1 MGTLQHFTQV
11 SLEAVVSTGRNAG
24 DGWRRT
30 AALSTMHNLLCY
42 DGHDL
47 VLSSTAGS
55 LELAVEI
62 LCSDA
67 SASVKSAASKLL
79 DQCCFDERSKLA
91 AVNLLPVGVVADI
104 LRQSLSRG
112 CQGSA
117 AGSREEANE
126 RALLVLVEDTLSLLW
141 NASDDVFFKTTDD
154 WVRVTTLLCHESLLD
169 ALCYCLGSPILCH
182 QQAASATLHNMA
194 SNPALL
200 PALLKAGVAAGLAKL
215 AHNPAPSSICAILA
229 VTELCGMDESMN
241 EMRDGALAFKQSLM
255 AAVVHE
261 LDRRV
266 AVSAN
271 IEDNSKTAR
280 LQEVVGTRKL
290 VSAIDVLASRT
301 DSKVGLLREGAIGVI
316 VASLQQGRTDE
327 RGTAHCINIL
337 IHLSFEPACKIAMQR
352 AHPELLPTLRQ
363 LSTDKDAATSNGARA
378 LMYVLYNLDSLTPA
392 SRPSHPTR
400 GVALLSLHEREGD
413 LAARIRKGL
422 AQQTGW
428 RLTEFDDRVCAG
440 DFERSL
446 AMLEE
451 ASVLIV
457 LVSPA
462 LKRSARSRLMLNIAV
477 RRRVFM
483 VPVLAVDGYEPDGW
497 LSALASA
504 SDTDHM
510 AAQIPALGS
519 RVTEQGLISGLA
531 AVLER
536 RSAGGGEMGDGVS
549 TPQRD
554 ARASGRESDGTP
566 GLAASQAH
574 PSFLAT
580 AMAGLVNTLS
590 PRGMPA
596 TPRGDMVG
604 PSPSP
609 RLGLLLKQ
617 DYDGGD
623 VYVGTVVAGGMA
635 ARTGAIREGDVVTR
649 VDGCTTAGLSVLAVT
664 ELIRAMP
671 LSEPKAR
678 ARAQDSRCMAEDE
691 VRITLRRQG
700 RPLEAVMP
708 RPPPHLL
715 YPNALGA
722 SQQHQHLAVDTSS
735 PAHRHTHHGRY
746 NEDAVPLHLRAR
758 MGGSGAGSERAAP
771 MERNTW
777 HAAESL
783 TQARTGSATAAGAGA
798 ARAGVGQ
805 GYTELTVLPTV
816 KPSPRDTVLH
826 KLNSSNDA
834 TSPVGT
840 PRTGTDSS
848 SHSGTPVVVPS
859 LFGKGPF
866 MGNVDPKPCASG
878 SLPLSPAGIRPS
890 NIFACV
896 QFALR

>member
-1 MGTLQHFTQV
+1 MCSASKGTLQHFTLV
-11 SLEAVVSTGRNAG
+11 SMEAVVNTGRNAG

-91 AVNLLPVGVVADI
+91 AVNLIPVAAVADI

-141 NASDDVFFKTTDD
+141 NASDDVFFKTTDH

-200 PALLKAGVAAGLAKL
+200 PALHKAGVAAGLAKL
-215 AHNPAPSSICAILA
+215 VHNPAPSSICAILA
-229 VTELCGMDESMN
+229 VTELCGMDEPKN

-255 AAVVHE
+255 AAVVYE

-271 IEDNSKTAR
+271 VEDNSTTAR

-290 VSAIDVLASRT
+290 VSAIDVLASRA
-301 DSKVGLLREGAIGVI
+301 DNKVGLMREGAIGVI
-316 VASLQQGRTDE
+316 VALLQQGRTDE
-327 RGTAHCINIL
+327 RGTANCINIL
-337 IHLSFEPACKIAMQR
+337 IHLSFEPACKLAMQR

-363 LSTDKDAATSNGARA
+363 LSTEKDAATANCARA
-378 LMYVLYNLDSLTPA
+378 LIYGLHKLDALTPA
-392 SRPSHPTR
+392 SRPSHPAGR
-400 GVALLSLHEREGD
+400 VALLSLHEREGD

-422 AQQTGW
+422 MQQTEW

-440 DFERSL
+440 DFDRSL
-446 AMLEE
+446 AMLDE

-462 LKRSARSRLMLNIAV
+462 LKRSARSRLMLNIAA

-497 LSALASA
+497 LSALAAA

-510 AAQIPALGS
+510 AAQIPAPGA
-519 RVTEQGLISGLA
+519 RVTEQSLITGLV

-536 RSAGGGEMGDGVS
+536 RGAGDGEMGDGAS

-554 ARASGRESDGTP
+554 ANARAGGRDSDMHGTP
-566 GLAASQAH
+566 GMCIYTFAC
-574 PSFLAT
+574 
-580 AMAGLVNTLS
+580 VC
-590 PRGMPA
+590 
-596 TPRGDMVG
+596 VC
-604 PSPSP
+604 
-609 RLGLLLKQ
+609 
-617 DYDGGD
+617 
-623 VYVGTVVAGGMA
+623 V
-635 ARTGAIREGDVVTR
+635 
-649 VDGCTTAGLSVLAVT
+649 C
-664 ELIRAMP
+664 
-671 LSEPKAR
+671 AR
-678 ARAQDSRCMAEDE
+678 ARAYVCMCVYIYIHTQASPPPKHDRASLPPPWQGLSIRCRRGRCQQRRGATWSGPRPLLALACSLN
-691 VRITLRRQG
+691 RITMGETYTWAQWFLAG
-700 RPLEAVMP
+700 W
-708 RPPPHLL
+708 PH
-715 YPNALGA
+715 A
-722 SQQHQHLAVDTSS
+722 Q
-735 PAHRHTHHGRY
+735 
-746 NEDAVPLHLRAR
+746 
-758 MGGSGAGSERAAP
+758 
-771 MERNTW
+771 
-777 HAAESL
+777 
-783 TQARTGSATAAGAGA
+783 
-798 ARAGVGQ
+798 
-805 GYTELTVLPTV
+805 
-816 KPSPRDTVLH
+816 
-826 KLNSSNDA
+826 
-834 TSPVGT
+834 
-840 PRTGTDSS
+840 
-848 SHSGTPVVVPS
+848 VPS
-859 LFGKGPF
+859 GR
-866 MGNVDPKPCASG
+866 ATW
-878 SLPLSPAGIRPS
+878 
-890 NIFACV
+890 
-896 QFALR
+896 